1 MLEQVKAEFPHARF
15 VEQTAKHVCFVH
27 LRNWSSAM
35 TVYSPSE
42 EHPSW
47 RCDIYDSS
55 VCLQGES
62 QESLGAAHV
71 ELLDAARTHFVENTA
86 KRLEA
91 LACLNK

>member
-1 MLEQVKAEFPHARF
+1 MFEQVRAAFPHAKF

-35 TVYSPSE
+35 AVYAPSE

-55 VCLQGES
+55 VYLQGES
-62 QESLGAAHV
+62 QESLGAAHA
-71 ELLDAARTHFVENTA
+71 ELIEAARTHLAEKTT
-86 KRLEA
+86 KMLEA